1 MKNKI
6 QKAVEANDIPKIRLL
21 LIELMATRAGK
32 TDVLMEISETISSV
46 PGLFEKDNGKTYPSA
61 SDITPEGLEKL
72 RLDLADNF
80 SLPKYRL
87 FTETNARMQ
96 RDPNFELQP
105 ETPPEETLEGLLTE
119 PEKTKETKPRN
130 KPLQLVGFILII
142 LGAVTSIVGLCV
154 PVRFMIGLGIGV
166 ILLGAATAYAS
177 LPRS

>member
-6 QKAVEANDIPKIRLL
+6 KKAVEANDIPKIRLL

-32 TDVLMEISETISSV
+32 TSVLMEISETISSV

-61 SDITPEGLEKL
+61 IDLTPEGLERL

-87 FTETNARMQ
+87 FTEANARMQ
-96 RDPNFELQP
+96 RDPDFQLHSP
-105 ETPPEETLEGLLTE
+105 IPKKETLEGILATPEE
-119 PEKTKETKPRN
+119 PKDSIPRN
-130 KPLQLVGFILII
+130 KPLLIVGFILMI

-166 ILLGAATAYAS
+166 ILLGAATAYAA